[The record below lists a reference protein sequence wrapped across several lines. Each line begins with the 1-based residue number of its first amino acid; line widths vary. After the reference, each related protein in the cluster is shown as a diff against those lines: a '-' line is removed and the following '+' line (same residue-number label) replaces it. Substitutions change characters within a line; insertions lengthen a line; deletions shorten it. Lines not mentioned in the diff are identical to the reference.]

1 MTQITGYI
9 AQINTQNYNDQCKS
23 IKKKL
28 LFVTS
33 SDIGRIIYFKK
44 LHVILYN
51 LLCYLAAIDIEIN
64 EKKPLY
70 ILFKWGAGFKIEST
84 YTLWIKIISICAL
97 K

>member
-33 SDIGRIIYFKK
+33 SDISRIIYFKK

-51 LLCYLAAIDIEIN
+51 LLCYLAGIDIEIN
-64 EKKPLY
+64 EKKPLW
-70 ILFKWGAGFKIEST
+70 FNFFG
-84 YTLWIKIISICAL
+84 
-97 K
+97 